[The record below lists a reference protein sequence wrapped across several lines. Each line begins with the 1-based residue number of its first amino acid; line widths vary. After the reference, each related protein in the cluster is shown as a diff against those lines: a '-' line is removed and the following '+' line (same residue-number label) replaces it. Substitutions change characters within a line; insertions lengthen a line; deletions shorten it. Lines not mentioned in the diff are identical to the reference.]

1 RQCRMELRE
10 VEKLYKKEKLPYVN
24 TTKFSVEEITAKIL
38 AEKGLQRHK
47 Y

>member
-1 RQCRMELRE
+1 MELRE
-10 VEKLYKKEKLPYVN
+10 VEKLYKKEKIPFIN

-38 AEKGLQRHK
+38 SEMKLRRRK